1 MTTSASSSLR
11 RPSAR
16 LPEQARAG
24 KVDSLRSARK
34 RGKAAVFTL
43 EGSTG
48 RQVLKA
54 GKKVKSRRA
63 AELDF
68 EEAAIDCY
76 RRWIRD
82 ERLC

>member
-1 MTTSASSSLR
+1 LR
-11 RPSAR
+11 RASAR

-48 RQVLKA
+48 GQVLKA
-54 GKKVKSRRA
+54 GKKVKARRA

-68 EEAAIDCY
+68 GEAAIDWY
-76 RRWIRD
+76 RPRIRN